1 MVYCGYSDT
10 KEIIPKGN
18 IGILIVATSI
28 GSIGNIALSFLPI
41 YFTSLGGTVLQ
52 YGIITTFATLIGI
65 PSTISGGIISGRHS
79 LKKIAI
85 LTSWIGP
92 VILLGYY
99 LSNSWTVLSIP
110 ILIGTTGAI
119 SSTAWRQLVADATV
133 QKNRT
138 AQLSVYQTLTTMPL
152 IFAPLVGGYLVHT
165 MGVVDGFRLGVL
177 VSLAISPVS
186 TILLVKFLREKDP
199 KLPHDQQVLPHDTKK
214 QEPLESV
221 FSHSRDF
228 WSNLTTLPRPLV
240 PLLSAYVLV
249 IIANSTT
256 SPYLIFYGITVAK
269 LDSFQWG
276 IILSIQ
282 ILFANLVRTPLGI
295 VSDRFDKRKMLF
307 LSVITTAPLSIFL
320 ILEHSFLGILAI
332 LLAMIATGVSY
343 GPTHEALQIE
353 LTPRT
358 KRPALF
364 AVYDTLRNVSVSA
377 GTIIGAILFTINY
390 TLPFYSFTITE
401 VCAGA
406 IIACAFFLKPGKP
419 RSVTTQQKS

>member
-1 MVYCGYSDT
+1 M
-10 KEIIPKGN
+10 
-18 IGILIVATSI
+18 
-28 GSIGNIALSFLPI
+28 
-41 YFTSLGGTVLQ
+41 
-52 YGIITTFATLIGI
+52 
-65 PSTISGGIISGRHS
+65 
-79 LKKIAI
+79 
-85 LTSWIGP
+85 
-92 VILLGYY
+92 
-99 LSNSWTVLSIP
+99 LSIP
-110 ILIGTTGAI
+110 ILIGATSAI
-119 SSTAWRQLVADATV
+119 SSTTWRQLVADATV

-138 AQLSVYQTLTTMPL
+138 AQLSVYQTLTTIPL

-165 MGVVDGFRLGVL
+165 MGTVDGFRLGAL
-177 VSLAISPVS
+177 ISLAISPVS
-186 TILLVKFLREKDP
+186 TILLVRFLREKDL
-199 KLPHDQQVLPHDTKK
+199 KSSHDKPEQVLPHDTKK
-214 QEPLESV
+214 QEPLESI

-228 WSNLTTLPRPLV
+228 WSNLTTLPKPLV

-276 IILSIQ
+276 IILSMQ

-295 VSDRFDKRKMLF
+295 VSDRFDKRKILF

-320 ILEHSFLGILAI
+320 ILEHSFFGILAI
-332 LLAMIATGVSY
+332 LLAMIVTGVSY

-353 LTPRT
+353 LTPRA

-364 AVYDTLRNVSVSA
+364 AVYDTLRNVSMSA

>member
-1 MVYCGYSDT
+1 M
-10 KEIIPKGN
+10 
-18 IGILIVATSI
+18 
-28 GSIGNIALSFLPI
+28 
-41 YFTSLGGTVLQ
+41 
-52 YGIITTFATLIGI
+52 
-65 PSTISGGIISGRHS
+65 
-79 LKKIAI
+79 
-85 LTSWIGP
+85 
-92 VILLGYY
+92 
-99 LSNSWTVLSIP
+99 LSIP
-110 ILIGTTGAI
+110 ILIGATSAI
-119 SSTAWRQLVADATV
+119 SSTTWRQLVADATV

-138 AQLSVYQTLTTMPL
+138 AQLSVYQTLTTIPL

-165 MGVVDGFRLGVL
+165 MGTVDGFRLGAL
-177 VSLAISPVS
+177 ISLAISPVS
-186 TILLVKFLREKDP
+186 TILLVRFLREKDP
-199 KLPHDQQVLPHDTKK
+199 KSSHDKPEQVLPHDTKK
-214 QEPLESV
+214 QEPLESI

-228 WSNLTTLPRPLV
+228 WSNLTTLPKSLI

-276 IILSIQ
+276 IILSMQ
-282 ILFANLVRTPLGI
+282 ILFANIVRTPLGI
-295 VSDRFDKRKMLF
+295 VSDRFDKRKILF

-320 ILEHSFLGILAI
+320 ILEHSFFGILAI
-332 LLAMIATGVSY
+332 LLAMIVTGVSY

-353 LTPRT
+353 LTPRA

-364 AVYDTLRNVSVSA
+364 AVYDTLRNVSMSA

>member
-1 MVYCGYSDT
+1 M
-10 KEIIPKGN
+10 
-18 IGILIVATSI
+18 
-28 GSIGNIALSFLPI
+28 
-41 YFTSLGGTVLQ
+41 
-52 YGIITTFATLIGI
+52 
-65 PSTISGGIISGRHS
+65 
-79 LKKIAI
+79 
-85 LTSWIGP
+85 
-92 VILLGYY
+92 
-99 LSNSWTVLSIP
+99 LSIP
-110 ILIGTTGAI
+110 ILIGATGAI

-138 AQLSVYQTLTTMPL
+138 AQLSLYQTLTTIPL
-152 IFAPLVGGYLVHT
+152 IFAPLVGGYLVHA
-165 MGVVDGFRLGVL
+165 MGTVDGFRLGAL

-186 TILLVKFLREKDP
+186 TILLVRFLREKDP
-199 KLPHDQQVLPHDTKK
+199 KLSHDKPEQALPHDIKK
-214 QEPLESV
+214 QDPLESV
-221 FSHSRDF
+221 FLHSRDF
-228 WSNLTTLPRPLV
+228 WSNLTTLSKSLV

-276 IILSIQ
+276 IILSMQ

-353 LTPRT
+353 LTPRA

-406 IIACAFFLKPGKP
+406 IIACTFFLKPGKP